1 MSSIVNFDEM
11 MEAGITNLLDTAEVS
26 DVSAHATFNLPAELF
41 PENITPAT
49 LKEHVDFINN
59 TTAQVNAAT
68 AQLGRQAYEANND
81 ITNFDG
87 TLNLGDAVTINA
99 QHVMSQDLG
108 DSQLY
113 GQTTVA
119 ADFVFSTE
127 LNEWQDQMQVSNAE
141 LAAKYFGG

>member
-1 MSSIVNFDEM
+1 MSAIVNFDEM
-11 MEAGITNLLDTAEVS
+11 METGITNLLDTAEVS
-26 DVSAHATFNLPAELF
+26 DVSAHATLNLPPELY

-59 TTAQVNAAT
+59 TTAQVNAVN

-81 ITNFDG
+81 ITNFDS

-99 QHVMSQDLG
+99 QHVVRQDMG
-108 DSQLY
+108 DGELY

-127 LNEWQDQMQVSNAE
+127 LNEWQDQMQTSNAE
-141 LAAKYFGG
+141 AAAKLFG